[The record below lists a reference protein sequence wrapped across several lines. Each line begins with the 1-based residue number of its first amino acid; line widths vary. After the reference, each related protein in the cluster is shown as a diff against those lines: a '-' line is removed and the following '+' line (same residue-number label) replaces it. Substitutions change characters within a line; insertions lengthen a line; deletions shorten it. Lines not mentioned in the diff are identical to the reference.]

1 MTIRVL
7 IADDHF
13 IVRQGMRAVLDD
25 ADDIVVVAEARNGRE
40 AVAAFEEHRPD
51 VALLDVR
58 MPELS
63 GEQAIA
69 EIRGRHP
76 DARLVAISHY
86 EGDEDIYR
94 CMAAGAATYLIKRTL
109 EDELPETIRATARG
123 EKRISREVADALA
136 NRIGRPTLTEREHQ
150 ALQLMA
156 KGLANKEIASALAIS
171 VNTVNTY
178 VAAIL
183 LKLGVDH
190 RTEAVAVALQRG
202 LIHMD

>member
-1 MTIRVL
+1 MNIRVL

-13 IVRQGMRAVLDD
+13 IVRQGLRAILD
-25 ADDIVVVAEARNGRE
+25 ATDDIQVVAEVRNGRE
-40 AVAAFEEHRPD
+40 AVAAFDEHRPD

-58 MPELS
+58 MPELE
-63 GEQAIA
+63 GHEAIA
-69 EIRGRHP
+69 EIRRRHP

-94 CMAAGAATYLIKRTL
+94 CMSAGAATYLIKRTL
-109 EDELPETIRATARG
+109 EDELPDTIRATARG
-123 EKRISREVADALA
+123 EKRITREVADALA
-136 NRIGRPTLTEREHQ
+136 NRIGRPELTDREHQ
-150 ALQLMA
+150 ALRLLA
-156 KGLANKEIASALAIS
+156 KGLANKEIATALGIS

-190 RTEAVAVALQRG
+190 RTEAVAVAVQRG
-202 LIHMD
+202 LIHLE